1 MATFS
6 VPMYAYPNGD
16 TYIIVEGFERPCEL
30 YLIEQNH
37 GALKKE
43 YFQSKSSD
51 EAIGTLEIEIDNN
64 GRIETAYPAKR
75 VFFKDVI
82 DNQLTTLHESVCQ
95 RTKLTTLDLSKNKLT
110 TLPESIG
117 NLVKLWWMG
126 TISISVGQVLNLNT
140 EWCGKTTVKTI
151 HYADRQ
157 QVIWEA
163 TEHESHDHARI
174 DREKDYPAYEGGR
187 LFNTDT
193 SNHKW
198 SEGSIEERTTY
209 LRP

>member
-75 VFFKDVI
+75 VFFKDVKKMYLVTEVVEYFEPYVGSNTVVTGRESSNENEER
-82 DNQLTTLHESVCQ
+82 DTYELFVSVSNPLT
-95 RTKLTTLDLSKNKLT
+95 
-110 TLPESIG
+110 
-117 NLVKLWWMG
+117 
-126 TISISVGQVLNLNT
+126 
-140 EWCGKTTVKTI
+140 
-151 HYADRQ
+151 A
-157 QVIWEA
+157 EA
-163 TEHESHDHARI
+163 TMSYEYVIAHDNVDTLTFNETFMVCEGMRKTYTGYQEVAWFMAPSHKI
-174 DREKDYPAYEGGR
+174 MSQKK
-187 LFNTDT
+187 L
-193 SNHKW
+193 S
-198 SEGSIEERTTY
+198 
-209 LRP
+209 

>member
-95 RTKLTTLDLSKNKLT
+95 LTKLTTLDLSKNKLT

-117 NLVKLWWMG
+117 NLVKLWWLDLSENP
-126 TISISVGQVLNLNT
+126 ISSLPTSIRNCKNLIELNLSGNMLNN
-140 EWCGKTTVKTI
+140 K
-151 HYADRQ
+151 
-157 QVIWEA
+157 
-163 TEHESHDHARI
+163 
-174 DREKDYPAYEGGR
+174 EKIAIKG
-187 LFNTDT
+187 
-193 SNHKW
+193 
-198 SEGSIEERTTY
+198 Y
-209 LRP
+209 LPNCNITGL